1 MKSSLCWVCH
11 LLQETLTT
19 YRYLFY
25 QWSNFRVHVTLSTQG
40 VVWIRWRSR
49 KILKIRVHVINIT
62 KSERYLKVCDF
73 YYDFLVRWLL
83 LTRKLLNHGFL
94 LVTLKSRLESFPS
107 PRWLYYSLRNICI
120 SNYHVYVPL
129 IAITIRSFPRP
140 WYITRFVARVIR
152 EMSLFM

>member
-25 QWSNFRVHVTLSTQG
+25 QRSNFRVHVTLSTQG
-40 VVWIRWRSR
+40 VVWIRWRIR

-94 LVTLKSRLESFPS
+94 LVTLKSRLWKFSVATLTLLSVTEYLYLKL
-107 PRWLYYSLRNICI
+107 PRLCSAYRNHNPVL
-120 SNYHVYVPL
+120 S
-129 IAITIRSFPRP
+129 
-140 WYITRFVARVIR
+140 
-152 EMSLFM
+152 